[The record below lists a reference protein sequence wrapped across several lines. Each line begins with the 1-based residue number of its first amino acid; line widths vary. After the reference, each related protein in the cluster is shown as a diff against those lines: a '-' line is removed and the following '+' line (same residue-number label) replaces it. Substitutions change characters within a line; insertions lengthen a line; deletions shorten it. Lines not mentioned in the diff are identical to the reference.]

1 MTIRRDEERTVMATS
16 RGIFLYNKAVS
27 LRNSL
32 NGVSRRTIWQN
43 GPRKVVKVNED
54 ENDSVAELARKNE

>member
-16 RGIFLYNKAVS
+16 RLFLYNKAVS